1 MKSLKE
7 ISLKYDVDKLE
18 LGFLDHY
25 EEKFESIRNDITKV
39 LEIGVE
45 TGRSHRMWLE
55 YFPNANIYGFDIFK
69 FGVDELNILQKD
81 NPYLDRSIMFK
92 GDQENTDDLEKF
104 LSLHGGD
111 FDIIIDDGGHTIK
124 QQQLSLGILFNAV
137 KPGGY
142 YIIEDLH
149 ACSGEW
155 PTLYGYQVINEGD
168 TLTTDLLKSIENKDN
183 SITET
188 NYLTKDILDNIKN
201 NVESC
206 KIEIGKD
213 VYTNPKN
220 YTYKWPTMLSF
231 MKKI

>member
-69 FGVDELNILQKD
+69 FGVDELNRLQKD

-92 GDQENTDDLEKF
+92 GDQENVIKLYNKNKSE
-104 LSLHGGD
+104 
-111 FDIIIDDGGHTIK
+111 DIIIDCK
-124 QQQLSLGILFNAV
+124 V
-137 KPGGY
+137 E
-142 YIIEDLH
+142 IIED
-149 ACSGEW
+149 
-155 PTLYGYQVINEGD
+155 D
-168 TLTTDLLKSIENKDN
+168 TPRVKKRFIKERLLR
-183 SITET
+183 
-188 NYLTKDILDNIKN
+188 
-201 NVESC
+201 
-206 KIEIGKD
+206 
-213 VYTNPKN
+213 
-220 YTYKWPTMLSF
+220 
-231 MKKI
+231 

>member
-69 FGVDELNILQKD
+69 FGVDELNRLQKD

-92 GDQENTDDLEKF
+92 GDQENTNDLEKF

-213 VYTNPKN
+213 IYTNPKN